1 MILFSLMLGIN
12 NFAQGWRMV
21 DQSGY
26 NVKYKLPAEWEIDG
40 FGGGF
45 GSWDEYGSSVC
56 GCSGTIN
63 YGPDRKIGMVLYPY
77 ENSIS
82 ETELMRKRDYV
93 WDYHYNFVGAIQQDN
108 YTAKKITFSWSKS
121 KWELPEGASDEY
133 MGMLDD
139 EVWYFTV
146 NGENYG
152 LVIYFWGDVDLM
164 KKNEPTILKIL
175 DSMVMVKK

>member
-1 MILFSLMLGIN
+1 MLSFLFVGVN
-12 NFAQGWRMV
+12 CFAQTWQVV

-26 NVKYKLPAEWEIDG
+26 NVKYKLPDDWEIDG

-56 GCSGTIN
+56 DCSGTIN

-77 ENSIS
+77 DNTIA
-82 ETELMRKRDYV
+82 ETDLMRKRDYV
-93 WDYHYNFVGAIQQDN
+93 WDYHYKFVEAVPQDN
-108 YTAKKITFSWSKS
+108 YDAKKMNFTWSKS
-121 KWELPEGASDEY
+121 TWELPEGASDEY

-139 EVWYFTV
+139 EVWYLTV
-146 NGENYG
+146 NGKKYG
-152 LVIYFWGDVDLM
+152 LIIYFWGDVDLM
-164 KKNEPTILKIL
+164 QQNKSTLLKIL